1 MLKITVKDAVAHCRL
16 ISCAYNLLYKLILD
30 MDPQGQLPTEVNSLV
45 KMNGL
50 QTRLTSALQT
60 TRSDELCLNATF

>member
-1 MLKITVKDAVAHCRL
+1 
-16 ISCAYNLLYKLILD
+16 